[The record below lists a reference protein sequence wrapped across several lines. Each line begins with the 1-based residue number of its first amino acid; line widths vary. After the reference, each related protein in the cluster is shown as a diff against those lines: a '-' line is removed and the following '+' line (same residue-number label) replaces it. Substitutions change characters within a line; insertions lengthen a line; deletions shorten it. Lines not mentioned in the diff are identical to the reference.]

1 MGDAT
6 LNDICSFL
14 GLSIL
19 SKALSG
25 SLGYKPEKPY
35 MYALD
40 RIANQLESGGPRRA
54 RDQEEHCVSRQM
66 SRIQPLEIHPRITDI
81 TVGLVKSK

>member
-6 LNDICSFL
+6 LNDICSFS

-19 SKALSG
+19 SEALSG

-35 MYALD
+35 MYVLD

-81 TVGLVKSK
+81 TVV